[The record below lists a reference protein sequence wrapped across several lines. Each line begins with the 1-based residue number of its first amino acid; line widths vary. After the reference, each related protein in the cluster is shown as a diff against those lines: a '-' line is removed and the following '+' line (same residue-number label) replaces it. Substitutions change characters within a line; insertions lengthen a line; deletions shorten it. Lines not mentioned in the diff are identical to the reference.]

1 MVMGRNNDSYP
12 QAFILVGFSDRPRLE
27 MILFAF
33 ILVFYALT
41 LVGNTAIIF
50 LSVIDSRLHMP
61 MYFFLGNLS
70 FLDLCFTTSI
80 VPQLLWNLWGP
91 DKSITYHGCAAQ
103 LYIYMVLGSTE
114 CVLLAVMSYDRY
126 VAVCRPLHY
135 TVVMN
140 PRLCLQLVSVAWCCG
155 FLNSFVMC
163 PQTMQLSRCGHQR
176 VDHFLCEMPALIAMS
191 CEDTMLVEAC
201 AFVLGVVL
209 LLVPLSLILL
219 SYGMIAAT
227 VLRIKSTAGRRKAF
241 NTCSSHLTVV
251 SLFYG
256 TIIYM
261 YVRSQLMETNNE
273 SSWDFILLGFSDRPR
288 LEMVLFVV
296 NMVFYFLAVTGNST
310 IIFLSLVDLRL
321 HTPMYFFLSNLSL
334 LDLCYT
340 TSSIPQLQVNLWGPR
355 KTISFV
361 GCVIQLFAFLSVGG
375 IECILLSVMAYDR
388 FVAVCKPLHYLTIMH
403 PQLCLKLAAFA
414 WLSGIANSILMSPL
428 TMSLGRCGHRRIN
441 HFVCEMPA
449 IIRISCVDTSR
460 VEGLAFFLAIP
471 IVLVPLTMILVS
483 YGYIAAAVL
492 RIKSAAG
499 RRKAFNTCSSH
510 MVVVS
515 LFYSTIIYMYMQPGN
530 VASQDQGK
538 FLTLFYCL
546 VTPTLNPFI
555 YSLRNK
561 DMKAALL
568 KVLGKDRSLLD
579 TGGH

>member
-1 MVMGRNNDSYP
+1 MGRNNDSYL
-12 QAFILVGFSDRPRLE
+12 QAFILVGFSDRPSLK

-33 ILVFYALT
+33 ILVFYVLT
-41 LVGNTAIIF
+41 LVGNTVIIL
-50 LSVIDSRLHMP
+50 LSLTDPRLRTP

-103 LYIYMVLGSTE
+103 LYIYM
-114 CVLLAVMSYDRY
+114 
-126 VAVCRPLHY
+126 
-135 TVVMN
+135 
-140 PRLCLQLVSVAWCCG
+140 
-155 FLNSFVMC
+155 
-163 PQTMQLSRCGHQR
+163 
-176 VDHFLCEMPALIAMS
+176 
-191 CEDTMLVEAC
+191 
-201 AFVLGVVL
+201 
-209 LLVPLSLILL
+209 
-219 SYGMIAAT
+219 
-227 VLRIKSTAGRRKAF
+227 
-241 NTCSSHLTVV
+241 
-251 SLFYG
+251 
-256 TIIYM
+256 
-261 YVRSQLMETNNE
+261 
-273 SSWDFILLGFSDRPR
+273 
-288 LEMVLFVV
+288 
-296 NMVFYFLAVTGNST
+296 
-310 IIFLSLVDLRL
+310 
-321 HTPMYFFLSNLSL
+321 
-334 LDLCYT
+334 
-340 TSSIPQLQVNLWGPR
+340 
-355 KTISFV
+355 
-361 GCVIQLFAFLSVGG
+361 SVGG

-403 PQLCLKLAAFA
+403 PQLCLKLAASA
-414 WLSGIANSILMSPL
+414 WLSGIANSVLMSPL
-428 TMSLGRCGHRRIN
+428 TMSLERCGHRRIN

-449 IIRISCVDTSR
+449 IIRISCVDTSW
-460 VEGLAFFLAIP
+460 VEGLVFFLAIP

-568 KVLGKDRSLLD
+568 KVLGKERSLLD

>member
-1 MVMGRNNDSYP
+1 
-12 QAFILVGFSDRPRLE
+12 
-27 MILFAF
+27 
-33 ILVFYALT
+33 
-41 LVGNTAIIF
+41 
-50 LSVIDSRLHMP
+50 
-61 MYFFLGNLS
+61 
-70 FLDLCFTTSI
+70 
-80 VPQLLWNLWGP
+80 
-91 DKSITYHGCAAQ
+91 
-103 LYIYMVLGSTE
+103 
-114 CVLLAVMSYDRY
+114 
-126 VAVCRPLHY
+126 
-135 TVVMN
+135 
-140 PRLCLQLVSVAWCCG
+140 
-155 FLNSFVMC
+155 
-163 PQTMQLSRCGHQR
+163 
-176 VDHFLCEMPALIAMS
+176 
-191 CEDTMLVEAC
+191 
-201 AFVLGVVL
+201 
-209 LLVPLSLILL
+209 
-219 SYGMIAAT
+219 
-227 VLRIKSTAGRRKAF
+227 
-241 NTCSSHLTVV
+241 
-251 SLFYG
+251 
-256 TIIYM
+256 
-261 YVRSQLMETNNE
+261 METNNE
-273 SSWDFILLGFSDRPR
+273 SSGDFILLGFSDQPR

-310 IIFLSLVDLRL
+310 IIFLSLADLRL

-361 GCVIQLFAFLSVGG
+361 GCVVQLFAFLSVGG

-388 FVAVCKPLHYLTIMH
+388 FVAVCKPLHYLAIMH

-449 IIRISCVDTSR
+449 IIRISCVNTSW
-460 VEGLAFFLAIP
+460 VEGLVFFLAIP

-561 DMKAALL
+561 DMKAAML

-579 TGGH
+579 TEGTDGAWNSPQMFTHLRTMVNDNNNKLMTVKTWGLVFQRFQTSDTYYCLRGIALSCHCGDMSICKRQQTDRRHTAFFLHQVETVVCLPLTCDAGTLTAVQT

>member
-1 MVMGRNNDSYP
+1 
-12 QAFILVGFSDRPRLE
+12 
-27 MILFAF
+27 
-33 ILVFYALT
+33 
-41 LVGNTAIIF
+41 
-50 LSVIDSRLHMP
+50 
-61 MYFFLGNLS
+61 
-70 FLDLCFTTSI
+70 
-80 VPQLLWNLWGP
+80 
-91 DKSITYHGCAAQ
+91 
-103 LYIYMVLGSTE
+103 
-114 CVLLAVMSYDRY
+114 
-126 VAVCRPLHY
+126 
-135 TVVMN
+135 
-140 PRLCLQLVSVAWCCG
+140 
-155 FLNSFVMC
+155 
-163 PQTMQLSRCGHQR
+163 
-176 VDHFLCEMPALIAMS
+176 
-191 CEDTMLVEAC
+191 
-201 AFVLGVVL
+201 
-209 LLVPLSLILL
+209 
-219 SYGMIAAT
+219 
-227 VLRIKSTAGRRKAF
+227 
-241 NTCSSHLTVV
+241 
-251 SLFYG
+251 
-256 TIIYM
+256 
-261 YVRSQLMETNNE
+261 MENNE
-273 SSWDFILLGFSDRPR
+273 SSEDFILLGFSDRPR
-288 LEMVLFVV
+288 LEMVLFAV

-321 HTPMYFFLSNLSL
+321 HTPMYFFLGNLSL

-561 DMKAALL
+561 DMKAAML

-579 TGGH
+579 TEGTDGTWGSPQLFICFRTIVSDNSNKLTVVKMWGLAAQWS

>member
-1 MVMGRNNDSYP
+1 
-12 QAFILVGFSDRPRLE
+12 
-27 MILFAF
+27 
-33 ILVFYALT
+33 
-41 LVGNTAIIF
+41 
-50 LSVIDSRLHMP
+50 
-61 MYFFLGNLS
+61 
-70 FLDLCFTTSI
+70 
-80 VPQLLWNLWGP
+80 
-91 DKSITYHGCAAQ
+91 
-103 LYIYMVLGSTE
+103 
-114 CVLLAVMSYDRY
+114 
-126 VAVCRPLHY
+126 
-135 TVVMN
+135 
-140 PRLCLQLVSVAWCCG
+140 
-155 FLNSFVMC
+155 
-163 PQTMQLSRCGHQR
+163 
-176 VDHFLCEMPALIAMS
+176 
-191 CEDTMLVEAC
+191 
-201 AFVLGVVL
+201 
-209 LLVPLSLILL
+209 
-219 SYGMIAAT
+219 
-227 VLRIKSTAGRRKAF
+227 
-241 NTCSSHLTVV
+241 
-251 SLFYG
+251 
-256 TIIYM
+256 
-261 YVRSQLMETNNE
+261 
-273 SSWDFILLGFSDRPR
+273 
-288 LEMVLFVV
+288 
-296 NMVFYFLAVTGNST
+296 MVFYFLAVTGNST

-403 PQLCLKLAAFA
+403 PQLCL
-414 WLSGIANSILMSPL
+414 N
-428 TMSLGRCGHRRIN
+428 IN

-449 IIRISCVDTSR
+449 IIRISCVDTSW
-460 VEGLAFFLAIP
+460 VEGLVFFLAIP

-568 KVLGKDRSLLD
+568 KVLGKERSLLD

>member
-1 MVMGRNNDSYP
+1 
-12 QAFILVGFSDRPRLE
+12 
-27 MILFAF
+27 
-33 ILVFYALT
+33 
-41 LVGNTAIIF
+41 
-50 LSVIDSRLHMP
+50 
-61 MYFFLGNLS
+61 
-70 FLDLCFTTSI
+70 
-80 VPQLLWNLWGP
+80 
-91 DKSITYHGCAAQ
+91 
-103 LYIYMVLGSTE
+103 
-114 CVLLAVMSYDRY
+114 
-126 VAVCRPLHY
+126 
-135 TVVMN
+135 
-140 PRLCLQLVSVAWCCG
+140 
-155 FLNSFVMC
+155 
-163 PQTMQLSRCGHQR
+163 
-176 VDHFLCEMPALIAMS
+176 
-191 CEDTMLVEAC
+191 
-201 AFVLGVVL
+201 
-209 LLVPLSLILL
+209 
-219 SYGMIAAT
+219 
-227 VLRIKSTAGRRKAF
+227 
-241 NTCSSHLTVV
+241 
-251 SLFYG
+251 
-256 TIIYM
+256 
-261 YVRSQLMETNNE
+261 
-273 SSWDFILLGFSDRPR
+273 
-288 LEMVLFVV
+288 MVLFVV
-296 NMVFYFLAVTGNST
+296 TVTGNST

-403 PQLCLKLAAFA
+403 PQLCLKLAASA
-414 WLSGIANSILMSPL
+414 WLSGIANSVLMSPL
-428 TMSLGRCGHRRIN
+428 TMSLERCGHRRIN

-449 IIRISCVDTSR
+449 IIRISCVDTSW
-460 VEGLAFFLAIP
+460 VEGLVFFL
-471 IVLVPLTMILVS
+471 
-483 YGYIAAAVL
+483 AVL

-568 KVLGKDRSLLD
+568 KVLGKERSLLD

>member
-1 MVMGRNNDSYP
+1 
-12 QAFILVGFSDRPRLE
+12 
-27 MILFAF
+27 
-33 ILVFYALT
+33 
-41 LVGNTAIIF
+41 
-50 LSVIDSRLHMP
+50 
-61 MYFFLGNLS
+61 
-70 FLDLCFTTSI
+70 
-80 VPQLLWNLWGP
+80 
-91 DKSITYHGCAAQ
+91 
-103 LYIYMVLGSTE
+103 
-114 CVLLAVMSYDRY
+114 
-126 VAVCRPLHY
+126 
-135 TVVMN
+135 
-140 PRLCLQLVSVAWCCG
+140 
-155 FLNSFVMC
+155 
-163 PQTMQLSRCGHQR
+163 
-176 VDHFLCEMPALIAMS
+176 
-191 CEDTMLVEAC
+191 
-201 AFVLGVVL
+201 
-209 LLVPLSLILL
+209 
-219 SYGMIAAT
+219 
-227 VLRIKSTAGRRKAF
+227 
-241 NTCSSHLTVV
+241 
-251 SLFYG
+251 
-256 TIIYM
+256 
-261 YVRSQLMETNNE
+261 MENNE
-273 SSWDFILLGFSDRPR
+273 SSGDFILLGFSDRPR

-296 NMVFYFLAVTGNST
+296 NMVFYLLAVTGNST

-321 HTPMYFFLSNLSL
+321 HTPMYFFLGNLSL

-355 KTISFV
+355 KTISFI

-388 FVAVCKPLHYLTIMH
+388 FVAVCKPLHYLTIIH

-561 DMKAALL
+561 DMKAAML

-579 TGGH
+579 TEGTDGAWSSPQCSSVSEP